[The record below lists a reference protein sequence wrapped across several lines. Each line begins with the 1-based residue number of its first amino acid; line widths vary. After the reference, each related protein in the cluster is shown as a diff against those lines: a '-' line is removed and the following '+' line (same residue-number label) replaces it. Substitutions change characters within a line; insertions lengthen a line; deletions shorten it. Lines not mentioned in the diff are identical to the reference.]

1 MRQTVNCF
9 EASFVWFSVDD
20 AAAVSDGPRERR
32 VLYEGNSS
40 TMNGRLVVVELGL

>member
-9 EASFVWFSVDD
+9 EATFVRPSEYD
-20 AAAVSDGPRERR
+20 AAAVNAGSRERR

-40 TMNGRLVVVELGL
+40 TMNDQLVVVELGL